1 MRAAVLLV
9 GILMLGGGIL
19 AFARGS
25 PGAGIYLSPIGLFL
39 LLGTAF
45 ERVLYKP
52 ASEDL
57 PGPGWTDTG
66 ERTIDPGTGKTIAV
80 YMTMGDFD
88 FVAIGEGPDDRA
100 AAAFGLALGA
110 TGTVRT
116 SSLKAFGLEEAK
128 QIVAALPRAAAVV
141 A

>member
-1 MRAAVLLV
+1 MLRAAVLLV

-80 YMTMGDFD
+80 YFN
-88 FVAIGEGPDDRA
+88 AASGERRYVSQGR
-100 AAAFGLALGA
+100 
-110 TGTVRT
+110 R
-116 SSLKAFGLEEAK
+116 
-128 QIVAALPRAAAVV
+128 Q
-141 A
+141 